1 MIRPETSVHLDGT
14 GIDFGTVRTA
24 SIKPLARDVC
34 PAVLDTKPHI
44 AACSIAFRAAYGKNG
59 TRGIQKA
66 GTIGVN
72 TIRICNDDVGFCAR
86 HFEEA
91 AQLRGTVAHD
101 LVHDDAC
108 GSSAEIRVPLD
119 ISGKLCIRKEKG
131 VVEDGT
137 TLRDAE
143 CLVVV
148 HGDIIAV
155 GACDLYERNPV
166 CRLRHI
172 GALRL
177 GSGGVGDDVGGK
189 DERWLYSKNT
199 KCHPTCDFPHE
210 IVLPHLR
217 YPP

>member
-1 MIRPETSVHLDGT
+1 MIRPEPCVHRNGT
-14 GIDFGTVRTA
+14 GIDLGTVRAA
-24 SIKPLARDVC
+24 SIKPLARDVR
-34 PAVLDTKPHI
+34 PTVLDTKPRI
-44 AACSIAFRAAYGKNG
+44 AACSIALRASCGKNG
-59 TRGIQKA
+59 TGGIQKA

-72 TIRICNDDVGFCAR
+72 PIWICNDDVGFCAR

-91 AQLRGTVAHD
+91 AQLRGAVAHD

-108 GSSAEIRVPLD
+108 GSSAEIRIPLD
-119 ISGKLCIRKEKG
+119 IPGKLCIRKEKG

-172 GALRL
+172 GTLRL

-189 DERWLYSKNT
+189 SKSR
-199 KCHPTCDFPHE
+199 
-210 IVLPHLR
+210 LQ
-217 YPP
+217 

>member
-1 MIRPETSVHLDGT
+1 MIRPESCVHFNGT

-34 PAVLDTKPHI
+34 PTVLDTKPHI
-44 AACSIAFRAAYGKNG
+44 AACGIAFRAACGKNG

-72 TIRICNDDVGFCAR
+72 PIWICNDDVGFCAR
-86 HFEEA
+86 HFKEA

-101 LVHDDAC
+101 LVHDDAG
-108 GSSAEIRVPLD
+108 GSSAEVRIPLD

-137 TLRDAE
+137 TLRDTE

-148 HGDIIAV
+148 HGDITAV

-166 CRLRHI
+166 CRFRHI
-172 GALRL
+172 RTLRL

-189 DERWLYSKNT
+189 SKSR
-199 KCHPTCDFPHE
+199 
-210 IVLPHLR
+210 LQ
-217 YPP
+217 

>member
-1 MIRPETSVHLDGT
+1 MIRPESCVHRNGT

-24 SIKPLARDVC
+24 SIKSLARDVR
-34 PAVLDTKPHI
+34 PTVLDMKPRI
-44 AACSIAFRAAYGKNG
+44 AACSIAFRASCGKNG
-59 TRGIQKA
+59 TGGIQKA

-72 TIRICNDDVGFCAR
+72 PIWICNDDVGFCAR

-108 GSSAEIRVPLD
+108 GASAEVRIALD
-119 ISGKLCIRKEKG
+119 VSGKLCIRKEKG

-166 CRLRHI
+166 CRFRHI
-172 GALRL
+172 GTLRF
-177 GSGGVGDDVGGK
+177 GSRGIGNDVGGK
-189 DERWLYSKNT
+189 DERWLYSKNPQ
-199 KCHPTCDFPHE
+199 CHPTCDFPHE
-210 IVLPHLR
+210 IVLPHLQ
-217 YPP
+217 

>member
-1 MIRPETSVHLDGT
+1 MIRPESCIHRNGT

-34 PAVLDTKPHI
+34 PAVLDTKPRI
-44 AACSIAFRAAYGKNG
+44 AACSIALRASCGKNG

-72 TIRICNDDVGFCAR
+72 PIRICNDDVGFCSCDLKVST
-86 HFEEA
+86 
-91 AQLRGTVAHD
+91 QLRGAVAHD

-108 GSSAEIRVPLD
+108 GASAEIRISLD

-172 GALRL
+172 GTLRL

-189 DERWLYSKNT
+189 SKGR
-199 KCHPTCDFPHE
+199 
-210 IVLPHLR
+210 LQ
-217 YPP
+217 